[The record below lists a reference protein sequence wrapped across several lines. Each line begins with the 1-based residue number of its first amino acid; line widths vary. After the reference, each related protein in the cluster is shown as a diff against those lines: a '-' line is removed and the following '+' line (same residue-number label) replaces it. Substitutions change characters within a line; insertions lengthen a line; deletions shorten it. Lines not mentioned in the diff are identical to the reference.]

1 MRGYVIQ
8 EKGRADWQDVPV
20 PEIGPYDALVRPTA
34 VATCTTDVHLIDS
47 LSLPNALGKV
57 IGHEAVGVV
66 ETADSLV
73 SDFAP
78 GDRVVMPEGL
88 ADWRHPRAA
97 RRGQVPPEQEPVLL
111 RRPRQRRLVLRAGQA
126 DRSGLP

>member
-20 PEIGPYDALVRPTA
+20 PETGPCDALVRPAA

-57 IGHEAVGVV
+57 IGHEPVGVGGW
-66 ETADSLV
+66 L
-73 SDFAP
+73 AP
-78 GDRVVMPEGL
+78 GAFVLGTRVEV
-88 ADWRHPRAA
+88 ATCAA
-97 RRGQVPPEQEPVLL
+97 WTARTAGRVLTAAGGPGRPGARLIRGAGVPGVEH
-111 RRPRQRRLVLRAGQA
+111 GH
-126 DRSGLP
+126 